1 MFKRRRAP
9 LVQSFLMSLLMVTIM
24 TFLVTA
30 VNTGFT
36 EGFMS
41 RWGHSYLIAWP
52 IAFTIIM
59 LMGRRVQA
67 LSVKLCS
74 ID

>member
-1 MFKRRRAP
+1 
-9 LVQSFLMSLLMVTIM
+9 M

-30 VNTGFT
+30 VNTGFS
-36 EGFMS
+36 EGFMN

-67 LSVKLCS
+67 LSAKLCS